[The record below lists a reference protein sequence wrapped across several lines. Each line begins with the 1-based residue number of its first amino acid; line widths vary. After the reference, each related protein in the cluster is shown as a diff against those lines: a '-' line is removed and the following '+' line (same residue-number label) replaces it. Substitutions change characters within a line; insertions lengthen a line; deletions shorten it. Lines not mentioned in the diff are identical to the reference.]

1 MENNIVFGS
10 EIQQPVPV
18 FAEFGK
24 KAYLIVHGNGIY
36 DSGKSFIE
44 KCPCCGGAGKIQYNG
59 FEVKC
64 SVCSTV
70 KTSITLKDWV
80 VEEYIVNSI
89 TASAPDYKNAYGK
102 NRKKGDLPRVT
113 GIKGFCRTANGYS
126 NVKTHDIPYRDRD
139 YVDPDTDKVD
149 LYGAESFAFT
159 TKAKAETMVAHLKQK
174 DRDKLAQFNADHS
187 TAYEYPF

>member
-1 MENNIVFGS
+1 MENNIVLGS

-64 SVCSTV
+64 SICSTV
-70 KTSITLKDWV
+70 KTSITLKDWS

-89 TASAPDYKNAYGK
+89 TVTSPDYKNAYGK
-102 NRKKGDLPRVT
+102 NRKPDDLPKVT
-113 GIKGFCRTANGYS
+113 GITGFCRTANGYS
-126 NVKTHDIPYRDRD
+126 NVKTHKIPCCDRD
-139 YVDPDTDKVD
+139 YTDPDISKVD

-159 TKAKAETMVAHLKQK
+159 TKAKAEAMVAHLKQK
-174 DRDKLAQFNADHS
+174 DRERLAQFNAEHG
-187 TAYEYPF
+187 TTYEYPF